1 MGAEFQKFASAIHK
15 QCQEILDDTKR
26 AAFKRRGKSDGSYL
40 VVSYDGTIEED
51 YLWPLE
57 SLCCHIKEHFRVMST
72 NLQDHFDNKSTIF
85 KNKLQLHYEESFYN
99 EVGED
104 IAEVYNMAHLQHME
118 KTTSNLRMLSTL
130 PINCLKLGM
139 KEEWWLELFEKRRRA
154 IVNRSRYESQRSS
167 LASLNGESLPNGRTS
182 SSSSGSSSSSPVSVL
197 DSTKRKKPVRSKSS
211 TRIRKSILSVIRRLS
226 RDVSESSLGISNEV
240 ENDDQ
245 NDYDANEILQ
255 SDSPNEDEPCSPM
268 PESPEDQAE
277 LSKFEEYFGPSLACL
292 KAVFTV
298 TPVFSKLQCLTQS
311 LRKVTKSV
319 EKLRYQVLQK
329 SSKEDNNISLA
340 ITGDDI
346 LPLIVLMILQM
357 DHNIAAALQGQL
369 KMMQDLIPRFLS
381 AGCHGWA
388 MMEFE
393 MACQVLQSLC
403 FEFEITGTH

>member
-1 MGAEFQKFASAIHK
+1 M
-15 QCQEILDDTKR
+15 DDTKR
-26 AAFKRRGKSDGSYL
+26 VAFQRKGKVDGSYL
-40 VVSYDGTIEED
+40 VVSYDGTIQED

-57 SLCCHIKEHFRVMST
+57 NLCCRIKEHFHVMST
-72 NLQDHFDNKSTIF
+72 NLQDQFDNKSTIL
-85 KNKLQLHYEESFYN
+85 KNKLQLHYEENFYN

-104 IAEVYNMAHLQHME
+104 IAEVYTMAHLQHIE
-118 KTTSNLRMLSTL
+118 KTTSDLKMLSTL

-154 IVNRSRYESQRSS
+154 IVNRSRYESQSLSS
-167 LASLNGESLPNGRTS
+167 LIGESPPNGRTS
-182 SSSSGSSSSSPVSVL
+182 SSSSGSSSSSPVSVS
-197 DSTKRKKPVRSKSS
+197 DSTKRKKPVRDKSS
-211 TRIRKSILSVIRRLS
+211 TRIRKSILSIIRRLS
-226 RDVSESSLGISNEV
+226 RDVSDSSLRISNEV

-245 NDYDANEILQ
+245 NYYDANEILQ
-255 SDSPNEDEPCSPM
+255 SDSPNEDEACSPM

-292 KAVFTV
+292 KAIFTV
-298 TPVFSKLQCLTQS
+298 APVFSKLQCLTQS

-403 FEFEITGTH
+403 FEFEITGTHQQAEHTMHLR